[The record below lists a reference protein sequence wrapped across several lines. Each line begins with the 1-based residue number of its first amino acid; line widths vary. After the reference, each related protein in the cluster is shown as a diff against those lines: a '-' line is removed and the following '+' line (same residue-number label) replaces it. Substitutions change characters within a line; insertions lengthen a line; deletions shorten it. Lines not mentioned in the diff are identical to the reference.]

1 MSSSYKV
8 VRPANFEL
16 DLIPGYRVKIVDIQ
30 LITFSSGGEATLQ
43 FGLQAPDGYR
53 CFSIV
58 RTSSGLVYIEYL
70 SEPRDHWQAFS
81 STPKTPETLADI
93 WWFVELTKSLPELLE
108 WMTKS

>member
-1 MSSSYKV
+1 MSTFRT

-16 DLIPGYRVKIVDIQ
+16 ELIPGYHIKIVDIQ
-30 LITFSSGGEATLQ
+30 LITFSSGEATLQ

-70 SEPRDHWQAFS
+70 SELHDHWQAFS
-81 STPKTPETLADI
+81 AQPKTPETLADI